1 LEGRRAAVPR
11 MEAEGIVR
19 PVAARPVVLCPAH
32 AEAARPAVPAGFR
45 DLKDQA
51 RPSAAAARKVQVL
64 QATEEVVAVVAQRL
78 VQAEQ
83 LAPPALQ
90 AAEAAAVREAQ

>member
-1 LEGRRAAVPR
+1 LEGRRAVPR
-11 MEAEGIVR
+11 MEAAGIVR
-19 PVAARPVVLCPAH
+19 PVAARPVVSCRAQT
-32 AEAARPAVPAGFR
+32 EAARPAVPAGFR
-45 DLKDQA
+45 DLKAQA
-51 RPSAAAARKVQVL
+51 RPSAAAGRKVQVL
-64 QATEEVVAVVAQRL
+64 QATEEVVAQRL